1 MAAADHDEYPGARA
15 YVPPDADTGDTR
27 HTGDASHASHLERL
41 RAAAQHC
48 LGCPLHADAT
58 QTVFGSGPTTA
69 RLVFVG
75 EQPGDQEDRRGQ
87 PFVGPAGILLNRALR
102 DAGIDREQTYVT
114 NAVKH
119 FKFTKD
125 AAGSRRIHQTPDQRE
140 VVACR
145 PWLAAELRTIDPD
158 VIVALG
164 ATAGKSLVGNDFRVT
179 RSRGVALPW
188 PPPGMAAPDRRQ
200 ILLVPTVHPS
210 AVLRADNRDDAY
222 AGLVADLQVAAR
234 ALSELG
240 TELGRELGREPLDD
254 PGV

>member
-1 MAAADHDEYPGARA
+1 VAEDDQAYPGARA
-15 YVPPDADTGDTR
+15 SVPAGADLE
-27 HTGDASHASHLERL
+27 HLRV
-41 RAAAQHC
+41 AAQHC
-48 LGCPLHADAT
+48 LGCPLHVGAT
-58 QTVFGSGPTTA
+58 QTVFGSGPATA

-102 DAGIDREQTYVT
+102 DAGINREQTYVT

-119 FKFTKD
+119 FKFTQDGDGK
-125 AAGSRRIHQTPDQRE
+125 RRIHQTPDQRE

-164 ATAGKSLVGNDFRVT
+164 ATAGKSLMGDDFRVT

-188 PPPGMAAPDRRQ
+188 PPPGMAAADRRQ
-200 ILLVPTVHPS
+200 IVLVATVHPS
-210 AVLRADNRDDAY
+210 AVLRADDRDVAY
-222 AGLVADLQVAAR
+222 AGLVTDLEVAAR
-234 ALSELG
+234 VL
-240 TELGRELGREPLDD
+240 TELGRQPLDE
-254 PGV
+254 PRS